1 MADQDNQEQSKVEV
15 IMMSNQEKFIQSY
28 TDLIDI
34 LYDLTGAMQEQKDY
48 EKMLPDIEM
57 LDQLTT
63 NLKRMGDT
71 VVLNSI
77 EEIEKLEKKSIK
89 EVDNKEGET
98 K

>member
-1 MADQDNQEQSKVEV
+1 
-15 IMMSNQEKFIQSY
+15 MMSNQEKFIQSY

-57 LDQLTT
+57 LDNLTT

-77 EEIEKLEKKSIK
+77 EEVENLKKKSIK

>member
-1 MADQDNQEQSKVEV
+1 
-15 IMMSNQEKFIQSY
+15 MMSNQEKFIQSY

>member
-1 MADQDNQEQSKVEV
+1 
-15 IMMSNQEKFIQSY
+15 MMSNQEKFIQSY

-34 LYDLTGAMQEQKDY
+34 LYDLTGEMQEQKDY
-48 EKMLPDIEM
+48 NKMLPDIEI
-57 LDQLTT
+57 LDKVTT

-71 VVLNSI
+71 VVLNSV
-77 EEIEKLEKKSIK
+77 EEVEKLEKKSIK